1 MCFGVYYLCDDVSSL
16 VNFLLFTVCV
26 WVGGGGGRG
35 SHDNTHLIPL
45 TYPPNPLNPPLQYAI
60 FK

>member
-16 VNFLLFTVCV
+16 VNFLLFTV
-26 WVGGGGGRG
+26 WGGG